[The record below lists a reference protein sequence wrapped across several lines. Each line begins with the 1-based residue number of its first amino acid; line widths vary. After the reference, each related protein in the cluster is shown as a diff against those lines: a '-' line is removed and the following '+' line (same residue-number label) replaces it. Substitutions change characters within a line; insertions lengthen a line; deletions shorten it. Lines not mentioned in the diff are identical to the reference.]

1 MKNLLQIIC
10 FDLDNVICKTKKN
23 NYQQSTPKK
32 NIVKFINNL
41 HDRGFYI
48 KIFTARFM
56 GRYNNVKIARS
67 KGYILTKNQL
77 KKWNLKYN
85 ELIMGKPSFD
95 IYIDDKNLG
104 FKKNGWVKQLRKV
117 LILNSQ

>member
-1 MKNLLQIIC
+1 
-10 FDLDNVICKTKKN
+10 
-23 NYQQSTPKK
+23 
-32 NIVKFINNL
+32 
-41 HDRGFYI
+41 
-48 KIFTARFM
+48 M
-56 GRYNNVKIARS
+56 GRYNDIKIAKL
-67 KGYILTKNQL
+67 KGYVLTQNQL

-117 LILNSQ
+117 LFLDSQ

>member
-1 MKNLLQIIC
+1 MKKLQKIIC

-23 NYQQSTPKK
+23 NYKQSRSKK

-41 HDRGFYI
+41 YDRGFYI

-56 GRYNNVKIARS
+56 GRYNDIKIAKL
-67 KGYILTKNQL
+67 KGYVLTQNQL

-117 LILNSQ
+117 LFLDSQ

>member
-1 MKNLLQIIC
+1 MKNLLKIIC

-23 NYQQSTPKK
+23 NYKQSRPKK

-41 HDRGFYI
+41 YDRGFYI

-56 GRYNNVKIARS
+56 GRYNDIKIAKS
-67 KGYILTKNQL
+67 KGYTLTQNQL

-104 FKKNGWVKQLRKV
+104 FKKNDWVKQLRK
-117 LILNSQ
+117 ILFLDSQ